1 MKFFLLFAALPGILL
16 AQNFEGTW
24 QGTLIAPQ
32 GELRTVIKITK
43 NGNTFQGTFYSI
55 DQRGQGPIGTIT
67 QQGSNVKFVVPGPG
81 ITYEGKIEADGNTI
95 TGTMTQGGN
104 PVPLPLK
111 RATPQTAWEIPPP
124 PPPSKPLPADAK
136 LEFEVA
142 TIKPSPEG
150 QQGIGINVNGNQ
162 FRTRNTRL
170 TDLLTFAYGI
180 HAKQLVGLPGWAEND
195 RFDILAPLPPEG
207 TPNDKQ
213 LRTMMQKL
221 LIDRFA
227 ITMHKEKRELS
238 VYAINLGKDGAA
250 GVKMTKNDSKQ
261 PLPGLGFQGPGKMR
275 ARNATVTDVAGLL
288 QFMVF
293 DRPVVDQT
301 GLTDRYDLQVDW
313 QPDEFQ
319 FRNGNQGPPP
329 AAAAATTPAADA
341 PPDVITA
348 FREQLGLKLEAT
360 KAPADV
366 YVIDK
371 VSKPS
376 EN

>member
-1 MKFFLLFAALPGILL
+1 MKLLLLLAALPGILL
-16 AQNFEGTW
+16 AQNLEGTW
-24 QGTLIAPQ
+24 QGTLAAPQ
-32 GELRTVIKITK
+32 GDLRTVIKITK
-43 NGNTFQGTFYSI
+43 TGNAFQGTFYSI
-55 DQRGQGPIGTIT
+55 DQRGQAAIGTIT
-67 QQGSNVKFVVPGPG
+67 QQGSNVKLVVPGPNL
-81 ITYEGKIEADGNTI
+81 TYEGKIESDGNTI
-95 TGTMTQGGN
+95 TGTMTQGGD
-104 PVPLPLK
+104 VRPLPLK
-111 RATPQTAWEIPPP
+111 RATPETAWEIPPP
-124 PPPSKPLPADAK
+124 PAPPKALPDNVK

-195 RFDILAPLPPEG
+195 RYDILAPLPPEG
-207 TPNDKQ
+207 APNDRQ
-213 LRTMMQKL
+213 LRAMMQKL
-221 LIDRFA
+221 LIDRFG

-238 VYAINLGKDGAA
+238 VYTINIGKDGIA
-250 GVKMTKNDSKQ
+250 GLKMTKNDSKQ

-275 ARNATVTDVAGLL
+275 ARNATVGDVAGLL

-293 DRPVVDQT
+293 DRPVVDQA
-301 GLTDRYDLQVDW
+301 GLDNRYDIQVDW

-319 FRNGNQGPPP
+319 FRNGNQGAPPTP
-329 AAAAATTPAADA
+329 ASTTPAADA
-341 PPDVITA
+341 PPDIITA

-371 VSKPS
+371 VSRPS

>member
-1 MKFFLLFAALPGILL
+1 MKYLLLLAALPGLLL
-16 AQNFEGTW
+16 AQNLEGTW
-24 QGTLIAPQ
+24 QGTLRIPD
-32 GELRTVIKITK
+32 GRELRTAFKIAR
-43 NGNTFQGTFYSI
+43 NGNAYQGTFYSL
-55 DQRGQGPIGTIT
+55 DQGGQGPIGTIT
-67 QQGSNVKFVVPGPG
+67 LQGSTVKIVIPGPG
-81 ITYEGKIEADGNTI
+81 INYEGKLEADGNTI
-95 TGTMTQGGN
+95 TGTATQGQN
-104 PVPLPLK
+104 PMPLPLK
-111 RATPQTAWEIPPP
+111 RATTETAWELPPP
-124 PPPSKPLPADAK
+124 PAPPKALPADAK

-150 QQGIGINVNGNQ
+150 QQGVGINVNGNQ

-180 HAKQLVGLPGWAEND
+180 HAKQLIGLPGWAEND

-207 TPNDKQ
+207 TPNDVQ
-213 LRTMMQKL
+213 LRTMMRKL
-221 LIDRFA
+221 LLDRFA
-227 ITMHKEKRELS
+227 ITMHTEKRDLS
-238 VYAINLGKDGAA
+238 VYTIGIGKDGVA
-250 GVKMTKNDSKQ
+250 GLKLTKNDSKQ
-261 PLPGLGFQGPGKMR
+261 PLPGLGFQGLGKMR
-275 ARNATVTDVAGLL
+275 ARNATITDVAGLL

-313 QPDEFQ
+313 TPDEFQ
-319 FRNGNQGPPP
+319 FTNGQQRPP
-329 AAAAATTPAADA
+329 AAAPGPDA

-348 FREQLGLKLEAT
+348 FREQLGLRLEAT